1 MATTTGIRVRVGTL
15 AELERR
21 GCMVV
26 SAGGHT
32 IAVFRHEG
40 RVYALDNR
48 CPHMGF
54 PLNRGTVR
62 DGLLTCHWHHARFDL
77 ASGGTLDPFA
87 DNVRTFAVE
96 FLDGQVF
103 VDVGRDEGDRAA
115 HWEARVAEGLE
126 QQLSLVLAKA
136 VIGLLG
142 AGVEPRRI
150 VALGGRYGVR
160 YRNAGWGMGMTILTA
175 NANVLPALA
184 PDDRVLALFHGL
196 VRVAEDCAGRPPR
209 FDLEPLPAAGV
220 PVARLKQWF
229 RRAVEVRDE
238 DGAERSL
245 ATAVAVGGSPAELAD
260 MLLSAATD
268 HYFLDAGHVLD
279 FINKACEYL
288 DLVGWQEAG
297 SVLPSLVHGL
307 CRANRSEEQ
316 NAWRHP
322 VDLVALVQPELA
334 QLPASGGLGG
344 AAPVVGGPGA
354 GTAGDPA
361 LPAQRVNAPKS
372 ANGSGRTLGDDEFD
386 TLVWTVLGEDPEAS
400 VRALSAAMHGG
411 VAPAEIGSAVAH
423 ASALRLARFHIS
435 NEFGDWDTVHNT
447 WTSAQ
452 ALHRALLRAP
462 SPELARGLYHAA
474 MRIYLD
480 RFLNIPPQR
489 LPDRE
494 EARGKRDEGD
504 GARTDSAGPAA
515 MLSELL
521 DLMDREQQ
529 VNPVGRLIDAYLA
542 AGHDDAALLRTL
554 GHATLREDAD
564 FHAYQTLEAGWQQY
578 VALRERRPLAARRTL
593 VGVGRFLAAHSPTS
607 RALRQTATIALRLA
621 RGEELFVEE

>member
-1 MATTTGIRVRVGTL
+1 MTTTIGTRVRACGL
-15 AELERR
+15 DELEQR
-21 GCMVV
+21 GCVV
-26 SAGGHT
+26 ASAGGHT
-32 IAVFRHEG
+32 VVLFRHEG
-40 RVYALDNR
+40 QVYALDNR

-87 DNVRTFAVE
+87 DNVRTFPVQVV
-96 FLDGQVF
+96 DGDVF
-103 VDVGRDEGDRAA
+103 VEVGREDDDRAA
-115 HWEARVAEGLE
+115 HWEERVAEGLE
-126 QQLSLVLAKA
+126 HQLSLVLAKA

-142 AGVEPRRI
+142 AGVEPQRA
-150 VALGGRYGVR
+150 VSLGGRHGVR
-160 YRNAGWGMGMTILTA
+160 YRDTGWSSGMTILTA
-175 NANVLPALA
+175 NACVLPALA
-184 PDDRVLALFHGL
+184 PEDRVLALFHGL

-209 FDLEPLPAAGV
+209 FVLDPLPVAGV
-220 PVARLKQWF
+220 PVPRLKQWF

-245 ATAVAVGGSPAELAD
+245 ATAVSTGASPVELAD
-260 MLLSAATD
+260 MLFAASTD

-288 DLVGWQEAG
+288 DLVGWDEAG
-297 SVLPSLVHGL
+297 DVLSSLVHGL
-307 CRANRSEEQ
+307 CHATRSEEQ

-322 VDLVALVQPELA
+322 VDLVELIEPELTK
-334 QLPASGGLGG
+334 LSSLDGGDRPLS
-344 AAPVVGGPGA
+344 
-354 GTAGDPA
+354 DE
-361 LPAQRVNAPKS
+361 
-372 ANGSGRTLGDDEFD
+372 EFD
-386 TLVWTVLGEDPEAS
+386 ALVWTILDEDPEAT
-400 VRALSAAMHGG
+400 VRAVSTALHGG
-411 VAPAEIGSAVAH
+411 VAMADVGSAVAH

-447 WTSAQ
+447 WTSCQ
-452 ALHRALLRAP
+452 ALHQALLRAP

-474 MRIYLD
+474 MRVYLD
-480 RFLNIPPQR
+480 RFLNVPPQR

-494 EARGKRDEGD
+494 QGTGNREQG
-504 GARTDSAGPAA
+504 TDPAA
-515 MLSELL
+515 MLGELL

-542 AGHDDAALLRTL
+542 AGYDDAALLRTL

-564 FHAYQTLEAGWQQY
+564 FHMYQTLEAGWRQY
-578 VALRERRPLAARRTL
+578 TFLRERRPLAARRTL

-621 RGEELFVEE
+621 RGEALFEEE